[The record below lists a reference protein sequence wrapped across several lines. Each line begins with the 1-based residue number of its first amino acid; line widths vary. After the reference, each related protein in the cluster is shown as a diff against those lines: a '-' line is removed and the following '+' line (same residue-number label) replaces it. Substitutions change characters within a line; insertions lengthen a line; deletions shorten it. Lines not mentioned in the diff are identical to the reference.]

1 MEYTQGNCD
10 ECGREF
16 DLTKEEE
23 MKEFWQGH
31 NCEGGN
37 K

>member
-1 MEYTQGNCD
+1 MYTKGECN

-31 NCEGGN
+31 NCKGG